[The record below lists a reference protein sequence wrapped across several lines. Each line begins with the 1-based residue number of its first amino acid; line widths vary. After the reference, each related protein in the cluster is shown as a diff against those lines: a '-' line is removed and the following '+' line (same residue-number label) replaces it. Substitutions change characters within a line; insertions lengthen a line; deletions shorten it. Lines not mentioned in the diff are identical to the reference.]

1 MVPGQWELQG
11 WQLGWG
17 QHVSPLAA
25 PTCRSQRGDVPLLL
39 EGGGR
44 IGLCPMGD
52 KASLRVNPAGGM
64 VPAGGRVSLRCLCQ
78 VPCARLFLH
87 RDTGPIPV
95 QHAEAW
101 GQAAEFPINR
111 AGPGDTGTYHCR
123 YLSRYG
129 QPRWSESSD
138 PVRLVVGGESPM
150 CGPLT
155 QSSDAATSGVRFG
168 YRDLHPEWRC
178 SHLWDGA
185 WGLFNSTKQHPKHLG
200 QEVREN
206 PVESAECI

>member
-1 MVPGQWELQG
+1 GVG
-11 WQLGWG
+11 
-17 QHVSPLAA
+17 VY
-25 PTCRSQRGDVPLLL
+25 
-39 EGGGR
+39 
-44 IGLCPMGD
+44 

-155 QSSDAATSGVRFG
+155 QSSDAATSGFG
-168 YRDLHPEWRC
+168 WVFPVQLFLKSEAKVNREKQPRTPHTHTGVWPGRRGSCPSMWGDMPRDRYRPGAGRARGWHPR
-178 SHLWDGA
+178 
-185 WGLFNSTKQHPKHLG
+185 
-200 QEVREN
+200 
-206 PVESAECI
+206 